1 MEEALSTDI
10 DPGTDYGPHP
20 GTTPDI
26 DPDIDPDLDPAT
38 GLVGQVGIGAG
49 PQPGIAL
56 AEALHHEQ
64 YPALIRFLLLH
75 GASWA
80 EAQDAAQDAFTQ
92 MCAPGLSL
100 THPRAWLR
108 TVAWRSWVSQQVK
121 PEEAC
126 ADIPEPPTTLRWQT
140 PAHAA
145 ELGEEER
152 RVISLLLQLPAKQ
165 RAAMAWH
172 LDGFTTGES
181 ARAMGTTQV
190 AVRQNLTRARA
201 ALREG
206 LRLEGHGHGY
216 DEGRAT

>member
-1 MEEALSTDI
+1 MGAVEDALSTEI
-10 DPGTDYGPHP
+10 D
-20 GTTPDI
+20 
-26 DPDIDPDLDPAT
+26 
-38 GLVGQVGIGAG
+38 LVDHVEISSA
-49 PQPGIAL
+49 PLPGIEL

-64 YPALIRFLLLH
+64 YPALVRFLLLH

-121 PEEAC
+121 PEDAC
-126 ADIPEPPTTLRWQT
+126 ADMPEPETTLRWQT

-172 LDGFTTGES
+172 LDGFTTEES
-181 ARAMGTTQV
+181 ARAMGTTRA
-190 AVRQNLTRARA
+190 AVRQNLARARA
-201 ALREG
+201 ALKEG
-206 LRLEGHGHGY
+206 LRLEGRHH
-216 DEGRAT
+216 EERRAT